1 MRATSG
7 WRPSMRARWWNAAI
21 KTAYWRQSLFMTSS
35 YHCRLHKIVVE
46 QFGWVH
52 TALNFMPK
60 SVKKKNLSK
69 QKYFPGREPSYPDS
83 FHATTERWGPLPSW
97 TQSCK
102 SIPTIGKALKY
113 HSRTPTGKLVSNV
126 QYSSLPTSSKT
137 VVEMYG
143 LGPSATDCC
152 TILPPPE
159 KSRP

>member
-1 MRATSG
+1 
-7 WRPSMRARWWNAAI
+7 
-21 KTAYWRQSLFMTSS
+21 MTSS

-60 SVKKKNLSK
+60 SVKEKEFVQNKSIFLDGNLHTRTPSTQQRK
-69 QKYFPGREPSYPDS
+69 DVDHCLHEPS
-83 FHATTERWGPLPSW
+83 HA
-97 TQSCK
+97 K

-137 VVEMYG
+137 VWRCMDW
-143 LGPSATDCC
+143 GPSATDCC

-159 KSRP
+159 KIETIEGYTLPGHLLH